1 MTPEGEREREMSYR
15 FQITLSDEAYE
26 IIESLIAT
34 GMYGRTASEVIKSLV
49 FEHLRGED
57 NLLSAIFQ
65 KAYKRAKVKVNRL

>member
-1 MTPEGEREREMSYR
+1 MRRMN
-15 FQITLSDEAYE
+15 

-34 GMYGRTASEVIKSLV
+34 GMYGTDTASEVIKSLV

-65 KAYKRAKVKVNRL
+65 KATSPKRARSLRVLSAELNNDPERTQVNS